1 MSDHVSKDI
10 RDGYLTRDQGIDL
23 VKEFDHIFPSR
34 DLSRWLSYVDM
45 AEDEFHEIS
54 ERFRNQKI
62 WKRNEKNMK
71 WEKAEIWEE

>member
-1 MSDHVSKDI
+1 
-10 RDGYLTRDQGIDL
+10 
-23 VKEFDHIFPSR
+23 
-34 DLSRWLSYVDM
+34 M

-62 WKRNEKNMK
+62 WKRNKKNMK